1 MHPSRKFGIMKSM
14 TSMTVYKRGDVV
26 LVPFPFSDH
35 TKTKKLPAV
44 VVSSDVYNNTSLDI
58 IIMAITSQTEKTFA
72 IEECLIKD
80 WENAG
85 LLKPSSIKPV
95 ISTIEQA
102 LVLKKLGELSSGDL
116 ISLGNALKELL
127 NLKAEQE

>member
-1 MHPSRKFGIMKSM
+1 
-14 TSMTVYKRGDVV
+14 MTVYKRGDVV
-26 LVPFPFSDH
+26 LVPFPFSDQ
-35 TKTKKLPAV
+35 TTTKKRPAV

-72 IEECLIKD
+72 IGECLIKD
-80 WENAG
+80 WRNAG

-102 LVLKKLGELSSGDL
+102 LVLRKLGELSSDDL
-116 ISLGNALKELL
+116 ISLGNSLKELL